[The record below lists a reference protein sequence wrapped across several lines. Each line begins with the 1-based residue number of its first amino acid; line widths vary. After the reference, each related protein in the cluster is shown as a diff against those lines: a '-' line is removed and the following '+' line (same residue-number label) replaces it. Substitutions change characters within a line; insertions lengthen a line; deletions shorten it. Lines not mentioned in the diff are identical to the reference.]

1 MNSPPPETYKP
12 NVKSVSMMPN
22 KNATPTTRAES
33 PIKTPNS
40 PVNIPKNQGKEMN
53 NLYDFFKKPNNSK
66 APPTNL
72 LVMNPRKTNFGLTG
86 LFKSRKNSRKN
97 RTNKSRKNRKNRKGN
112 TRRS

>member
-1 MNSPPPETYKP
+1 MNSPPPETNKP
-12 NVKSVSMMPN
+12 NNTLASMMPN

-33 PIKTPNS
+33 PIKTPYS

-53 NLYDFFKKPNNSK
+53 KLYDFFKKPNNSK

-72 LVMNPRKTNFGLTG
+72 LVMNPQKKNFGLTG

-97 RTNKSRKNRKNRKGN
+97 RKGN